1 MKTLIEVLGN
11 DWIKYFTRKETIEDL
26 MSRINRGHQKVV
38 GIESIKQ
45 VNSDRISV
53 IFSTIKRGH
62 ANRGYNLLD
71 VIMNEPTWEQ
81 MMDLTFGIRHK
92 CDSRIVI
99 YDQAA
104 TMQDKVSNRNTAVKF
119 ANIDNDCG
127 VITYILAADV
137 NGNNQSGEID
147 LQYHIDAGPDSRNIT
162 EYRTLPNRKEFEQA
176 EFWLYFDEFPVF
188 IQENMYDLYWWFGD
202 PVKYF
207 INFVIDVIPIWN
219 EKGFYV
225 QLTADNLL
233 GDQTLLKLLRC
244 KRSEVEE
251 QFSDKNIEIHRIPG
265 IPIKI
270 TVKWD
275 NRSFMEF
282 RSMGTDEKSNCA
294 ERYREVVLDFRDI
307 FEDLIMASGELKQ
320 WIFSSKENY
329 EDVLKYHEGPQCNN
343 CSDKEMCFKAAID
356 DDYYYII
363 VLIKP
368 CNEANRWFML
378 AEYLDDFLHAFMM
391 LPEGLLK
398 IEDIEKLIQLGDII
412 DLDKKMGL
420 TDLDKSKMSAFY
432 SFVSSLHEL
441 LSNFDKEEM
450 MREFIVPFME
460 DQSNLLDERKK
471 LPTVYD

>member
-1 MKTLIEVLGN
+1 
-11 DWIKYFTRKETIEDL
+11 
-26 MSRINRGHQKVV
+26 
-38 GIESIKQ
+38 
-45 VNSDRISV
+45 
-53 IFSTIKRGH
+53 
-62 ANRGYNLLD
+62 
-71 VIMNEPTWEQ
+71 
-81 MMDLTFGIRHK
+81 
-92 CDSRIVI
+92 
-99 YDQAA
+99 
-104 TMQDKVSNRNTAVKF
+104 
-119 ANIDNDCG
+119 
-127 VITYILAADV
+127 
-137 NGNNQSGEID
+137 
-147 LQYHIDAGPDSRNIT
+147 
-162 EYRTLPNRKEFEQA
+162 
-176 EFWLYFDEFPVF
+176 
-188 IQENMYDLYWWFGD
+188 
-202 PVKYF
+202 
-207 INFVIDVIPIWN
+207 
-219 EKGFYV
+219 
-225 QLTADNLL
+225 
-233 GDQTLLKLLRC
+233 
-244 KRSEVEE
+244 
-251 QFSDKNIEIHRIPG
+251 
-265 IPIKI
+265 
-270 TVKWD
+270 
-275 NRSFMEF
+275 
-282 RSMGTDEKSNCA
+282 
-294 ERYREVVLDFRDI
+294 
-307 FEDLIMASGELKQ
+307 MASGELKQ